1 MHASIRHLF
10 AVSKRHR
17 QIDAVFRQ
25 SLYVFGGESLEIG
38 NREDFTIRLN
48 IPFAVAADEVS
59 NRGPPSDK
67 VTRITW
73 NEKFRIPVFPGPGVS
88 SVITRKGL
96 LTMPFNVSA
105 EGTGVRE
112 LEGRGRLRK

>member
-1 MHASIRHLF
+1 MRISVVRTRTAS
-10 AVSKRHR
+10 
-17 QIDAVFRQ
+17 
-25 SLYVFGGESLEIG
+25 SL
-38 NREDFTIRLN
+38 RLN
-48 IPFAVAADEVS
+48 IPFAAAADEVS
-59 NRGPPSDK
+59 NRGPPSDN

-88 SVITRKGL
+88 PVITRKGL

-112 LEGRGRLRK
+112 LEGRGWLRK